1 MGLDV
6 RMAPSWHQNR
16 TEVQFG
22 DGILPDGRMNLCD
35 IDLTSHVATM
45 QIIVNQYFVAF
56 DSGCTIL
63 KEFKDM
69 MAHQSQMAN
78 EGANEEDH
86 YWELIWA
93 NLGCGLT
100 MISGFCTAINPI
112 DFTIWTSIVFSFGLM
127 MGILMSSV
135 WRCFTS
141 CLKTANPYLCCLAG
155 QSLKRRARRPRYI
168 SLGEYLPEYMPALDL
183 DSNMSN
189 QEDLR
194 VWQRKSPEKEHEL
207 NEQHQQKQQ
216 CTFKDQQ
223 RTLSRGQSRK
233 EE

>member
-1 MGLDV
+1 
-6 RMAPSWHQNR
+6 
-16 TEVQFG
+16 
-22 DGILPDGRMNLCD
+22 
-35 IDLTSHVATM
+35 
-45 QIIVNQYFVAF
+45 
-56 DSGCTIL
+56 
-63 KEFKDM
+63 M

-78 EGANEEDH
+78 EGAKEEDH

-112 DFTIWTSIVFSFGLM
+112 DFTIWTSIVFSFGIM

-141 CLKTANPYLCCLAG
+141 CLKTETANRLCCLAG
-155 QSLKRRARRPRYI
+155 QTLKRRRRPRYI

-216 CTFKDQQ
+216 CTTFKDQ
-223 RTLSRGQSRK
+223 RNALSRGQSRK